1 VILLHGF
8 TGASDAWG
16 SSIVDGL
23 STAGHRPA
31 LVDLPGHGRRAGST
45 DPAEFTLDAT
55 CLSISAAGDG
65 QPGPLAGYSMGGR
78 IALAYAVRHPERVTR
93 LVLESASP
101 GLASE
106 EERAA
111 RRASDEELALRLE
124 SWGIEAFV
132 DHWESL
138 PIFGTQRV
146 LPPETRRAQRE
157 RRLSNDPHSLAAALR
172 GLGTGALPSMWEAL
186 PGLDA
191 PTLLIVGELD
201 RKFVS
206 IAERMAALLPDAR
219 IVTVPGAGHAV
230 HLERPS
236 EWLTAVVGFLAA

>member
-1 VILLHGF
+1 MILLHGF

-16 SSIVDGL
+16 PAIVEGL
-23 STAGHRPA
+23 SAAGYPPA
-31 LVDLPGHGRRAGST
+31 MVDLPGHGPHVGRT
-45 DPAEFTLDAT
+45 DPAHFTLDAA

-65 QPGPLAGYSMGGR
+65 QPRPLAGYSMGGR

-101 GLASE
+101 GLQSE
-106 EERAA
+106 EERTA

-138 PIFGTQRV
+138 PIFGSQRA
-146 LPPETRRAQRE
+146 LPPEARRVHRA
-157 RRLSNDPHSLAAALR
+157 RRLANDPRSLAAALR
-172 GLGTGALPSMWEAL
+172 GLGTGALPSLWDAL

-191 PTLLIVGELD
+191 PTLLIVGALD
-201 RKFVS
+201 PKFAS

-219 IVTVPGAGHAV
+219 IATVAGAGHAV
-230 HLERPS
+230 HLERPG
-236 EWLTAVVGFLAA
+236 EWLAAVIGFLSA

>member
-16 SSIVDGL
+16 RVIVDGL
-23 STAGHRPA
+23 SAAGHPP
-31 LVDLPGHGRRAGST
+31 VMVELPGHGRNKGSS
-45 DPAEFTLDAT
+45 DPSDFSLDAA

-65 QPGPLAGYSMGGR
+65 RPGPLMGYSMGGR
-78 IALAYAVRHPERVTR
+78 IALAYAARHPERVTR

-106 EERAA
+106 EERTA

-138 PIFGTQRV
+138 PIFGSQRS
-146 LPPETRRAQRE
+146 LPSETRRAHRA
-157 RRLSNDPHSLAAALR
+157 RRLANDPRSLAAALR
-172 GLGTGALPSMWEAL
+172 GLGTGALPSLWDAL
-186 PGLDA
+186 PGFEV
-191 PTLLIVGELD
+191 PTLLIVGALD
-201 RKFVS
+201 LKFVS
-206 IAERMAALLPDAR
+206 VAERMASLLPDAR
-219 IVTVPGAGHAV
+219 IATVPGAGHAV
-230 HLERPS
+230 HLERPG
-236 EWLTAVVGFLAA
+236 EWLAAVVGFLAD